1 MLFKLPIFFLKEIK
15 YWNKKIDKGR
25 EKVLTESYTV
35 KTRSTTKK
43 YLRRPSTFTGYIS
56 KHMKNYL

>member
-43 YLRRPSTFTGYIS
+43 YLRRPSTFTG
-56 KHMKNYL
+56 